1 MLLDLAIQ
9 NSGAGLGVF
18 LGILIGL
25 GVRRMS
31 GRPDGQLVAGSI
43 VLTALAA
50 GLLALGAMMLFSVL
64 WGRGG

>member
-50 GLLALGAMMLFSVL
+50 GLLALVAMMIFSVL
-64 WGRGG
+64 WGQGG

>member
-43 VLTALAA
+43 LLTALAA
-50 GLLALGAMMLFSVL
+50 GLLALVAMMLFSVL
-64 WGRGG
+64 WT